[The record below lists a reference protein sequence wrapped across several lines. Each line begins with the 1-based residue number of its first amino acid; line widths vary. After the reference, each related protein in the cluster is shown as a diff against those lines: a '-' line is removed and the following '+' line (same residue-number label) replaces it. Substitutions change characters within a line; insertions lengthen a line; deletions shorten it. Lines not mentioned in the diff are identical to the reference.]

1 MICYRTVSKCKMY
14 IIELIIKFLNK
25 RKAVNKKISY
35 YTASEN
41 KILEETEPCEHTFRP
56 VDSTGMILACIKC
69 GFVVNMNDNK
79 NEDIL

>member
-1 MICYRTVSKCKMY
+1 MASRCKMY

-25 RKAVNKKISY
+25 RKQNTTSKVSY
-35 YTASEN
+35 YEAEN
-41 KILEETEPCEHTFRP
+41 VTDKVPEDSCEHVFRP

-69 GFVVNMNDNK
+69 GFVVNMNDNQ